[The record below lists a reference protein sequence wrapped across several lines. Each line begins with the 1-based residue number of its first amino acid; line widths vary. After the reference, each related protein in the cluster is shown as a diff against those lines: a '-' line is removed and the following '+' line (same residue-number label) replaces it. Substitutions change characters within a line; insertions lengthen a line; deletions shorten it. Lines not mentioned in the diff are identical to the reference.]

1 MRFIIQK
8 WNEKEHWYE
17 CHKVCRTYQ
26 EAKQEE
32 QALKKN
38 KERTYIA
45 IKQNLRAVGIK
56 TAQSY

>member
-45 IKQNLRAVGIK
+45 IK
-56 TAQSY
+56 